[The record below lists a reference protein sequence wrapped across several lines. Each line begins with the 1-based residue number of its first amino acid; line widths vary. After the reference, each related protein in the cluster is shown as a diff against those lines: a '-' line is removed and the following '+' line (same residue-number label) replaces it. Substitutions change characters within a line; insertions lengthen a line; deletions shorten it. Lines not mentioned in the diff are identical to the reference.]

1 MVKPRYTSA
10 VDVQTTVL
18 PGIGLR
24 YDLELQDGRRVGVMA
39 YPSGRREVALYSAED
54 PDACE
59 ALIPL
64 VGSEANAIA
73 EILGAPRIVEHL
85 ADMHRSVAGL
95 TTRQIVMPPESPYAN
110 TTLGETHARTV
121 TGCSVVAVVRGTT
134 VHASPEPTFQFEPG
148 DVVVAV
154 GTGTAAD
161 RLELLL
167 TTGVLGPPK
176 DSD

>member
-1 MVKPRYTSA
+1 MAKPRYTSA

-64 VGSEANAIA
+64 GGSEANAIA

-85 ADMHRSVAGL
+85 ADMHRQVQGL
-95 TTRQIVMPPESPYAN
+95 TTWQIVMPPESPYA
-110 TTLGETHARTV
+110 TSSLGETHARTV

-134 VHASPEPTFQFEPG
+134 VHASPEPDFRFQPG

-154 GTGTAAD
+154 GTDASVQ

-167 TTGVLGPPK
+167 TTGLLGPPK
-176 DSD
+176 DTD